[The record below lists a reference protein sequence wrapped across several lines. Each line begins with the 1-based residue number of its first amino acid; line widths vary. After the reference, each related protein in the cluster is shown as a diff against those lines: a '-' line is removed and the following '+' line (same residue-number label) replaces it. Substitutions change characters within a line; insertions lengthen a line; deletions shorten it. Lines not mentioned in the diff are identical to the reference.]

1 MKMQNEIVDAVIGRL
16 KELFENEYPVHAGQ
30 AEQGTKSPCFFVGI
44 SKAETQPMLGRR
56 CLRTWELKI
65 QFQPGESGE
74 PGSRQMNLI
83 SDRLLDEME
92 DIVLTDGTLMRGT
105 NRSGEISEG
114 ILTFLIRFR
123 GAFVSADTPADP
135 MERMELKGEIP

>member
-1 MKMQNEIVDAVIGRL
+1 
-16 KELFENEYPVHAGQ
+16 
-30 AEQGTKSPCFFVGI
+30 
-44 SKAETQPMLGRR
+44 
-56 CLRTWELKI
+56 
-65 QFQPGESGE
+65 
-74 PGSRQMNLI
+74 MNLI